1 MESLVGKRVIGNW
14 GGYNPMS
21 EGVIIA
27 QDNIN
32 IDIQWENDEG
42 MKGAIS
48 ADGRLMGIAKHT
60 TKDILGNFYGD
71 DHADGIGIYF
81 DDTEVTLHE
90 TLKKIKDGT
99 LYWK

>member
-1 MESLVGKRVIGNW
+1 MENLVGQRVIGNW
-14 GGYNPMS
+14 GGYNPMG

-27 QDNIN
+27 QDNIC

-42 MKGAIS
+42 MKGAITK
-48 ADGRLMGIAKHT
+48 AT